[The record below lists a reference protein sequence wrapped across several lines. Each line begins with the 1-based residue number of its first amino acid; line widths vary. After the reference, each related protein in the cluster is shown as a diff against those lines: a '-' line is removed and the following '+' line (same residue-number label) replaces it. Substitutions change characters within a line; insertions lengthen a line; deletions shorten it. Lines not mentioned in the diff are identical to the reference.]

1 MNKIYSQ
8 LMFLTVIIFLLLG
21 CKKNFPSDLDAFS
34 LEMNFTQ
41 TEFKPILGRTTQ
53 YQDIFNAGESTLP
66 LGFRIS
72 AIRTF
77 DGKEAPE
84 LLKLFPVSIWKQPYT
99 GLETT
104 LAEIQAKR
112 DTVMRPLWEIASH
125 SGNLTMHGTSNSTVL
140 KSYPDSGYY
149 FDVEVSSSGGRRFFK
164 NMLLTPTEEQPYA
177 PFVER
182 GNLYP
187 TATINLLGD
196 STRTFVQPQ
205 IWFYKKGEG
214 SSLSFKF
221 LGPDLQPIKLSKF
234 NNTNWDKLVHGFNKT
249 FAKDSTSVRYDVAYP
264 IPLVSTLKT
273 DWASAGRA
281 TTFFGY
287 SRIAFGGI
295 RQFSGLEFDFSIY
308 EKGDWE
314 IIFFFPDEQPLFD
327 ND

>member
-1 MNKIYSQ
+1 MLFAAIGILFSS
-8 LMFLTVIIFLLLG
+8 

-34 LEMNFTQ
+34 LDMNFTQ
-41 TEFKPILGRTTQ
+41 TEFKPVLGKTTQ

-66 LGFRIS
+66 LSFRIS
-72 AIRTF
+72 AVRTF

-99 GLETT
+99 GGEKT

-112 DTVMRPLWEIASH
+112 DTVMRPLWEIGQH
-125 SGNLTMHGTSNSTVL
+125 SGNLTMHAAASSIVL

-149 FDVEVSSSGGRRFFK
+149 FDVEVSSNGGRRFFK
-164 NMLLTPTEEQPYA
+164 DMHLTPLKEQAYEPY
-177 PFVER
+177 VES
-182 GNLYP
+182 GYLYP
-187 TATINLLGD
+187 NTVINVVGD
-196 STRTFVQPQ
+196 STRTLVVPR

-234 NNTNWDKLVHGFNKT
+234 NNTDWDNLIHGFNKT
-249 FAKDSTSVRYDVAYP
+249 FAADSTAVRYDVAYP
-264 IPLVSTLKT
+264 IPLVPTLKT
-273 DWASAGRA
+273 KWTSAGRA
-281 TTFFGY
+281 STAFTY
-287 SRIAFGGI
+287 TRIAAGGLRDI
-295 RQFSGLEFDFSIY
+295 GAILFNFSIY

-314 IIFFFPDEQPLFD
+314 IIFFFPDEKPLFD